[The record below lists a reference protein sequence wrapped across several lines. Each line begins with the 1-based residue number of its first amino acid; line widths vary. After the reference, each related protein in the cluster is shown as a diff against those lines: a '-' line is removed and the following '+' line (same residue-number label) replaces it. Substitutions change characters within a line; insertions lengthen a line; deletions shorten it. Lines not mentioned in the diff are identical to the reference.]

1 VDDYVLV
8 YTGRW
13 FGTFGV
19 FFHIF
24 PYIGKNN
31 PNWHQLTNVFSEGL
45 KPPTRLCLRGL
56 FKK

>member
-31 PNWHQLTNVFSEGL
+31 PNWQTHIFQ
-45 KPPTRLCLRGL
+45 RGRAQPAIVSSCIL
-56 FKK
+56 LS